1 MSGGNQAA
9 PPLRARPASCAHR
22 RSAPLRARM
31 PPAARRASYIYAPG
45 ARGGAGHLNER
56 PIEGRRRTQASG
68 PHLNGGRRWRS
79 GPPTHSAPGGR
90 WGSERDAGR
99 GGPYASWAE
108 RGLLEE
114 REGSSHPLLS
124 PPTSQG
130 GRPSSWSGP
139 HLLSPALAS
148 PVSLPLELVE
158 GLTCPDSS
166 AGRLQRMWSWQPQ
179 GPSWV
184 LCPLRPG
191 DGSEVPPTCCL
202 PHQPGRSARPQG

>member
-1 MSGGNQAA
+1 MSAQSRGGGG
-9 PPLRARPASCAHR
+9 PRPR
-22 RSAPLRARM
+22 APLARWATLAVWSPNPRGSRGQVGSRA
-31 PPAARRASYIYAPG
+31 
-45 ARGGAGHLNER
+45 
-56 PIEGRRRTQASG
+56 GRREA
-68 PHLNGGRRWRS
+68 
-79 GPPTHSAPGGR
+79 
-90 WGSERDAGR
+90 GS
-99 GGPYASWAE
+99 YASWAE

-114 REGSSHPLLS
+114 REGNCRPLLS

-139 HLLSPALAS
+139 HRLGPALAS
-148 PVSLPLELVE
+148 SVSLPLELIE
-158 GLTCPDSS
+158 GLTSPDSS
-166 AGRLQRMWSWQPQ
+166 AGGLQRMWSWQPQ